1 MELIELSLNDKQLI
15 KDMFVRV
22 FASPPWNDDWSD
34 EKQLDAYITDLIGNH
49 NSLVLG
55 YFEDGVLTALSM
67 GWIKHWYKG
76 TEYYID
82 EFCVLTEKQG
92 TGIGTRFMKGLEKYL
107 LSKGI
112 VQIFLQTGA
121 DMPAYSFYL
130 KRGFTEL
137 KGHVSFAKDLRQ

>member
-1 MELIELSLNDKQLI
+1 MVLTELSLNDKQII
-15 KDMFVRV
+15 KEMFFKV
-22 FASPPWNDDWSD
+22 FAAPPWNDDWSD
-34 EKQLDAYITDLIGNH
+34 DAQLDAYITDLIGNP

-55 YFEDGVLTALSM
+55 YFEGEVLTAVSM

-92 TGIGTRFMKGLEKYL
+92 TGIGTRFMEALEKYL

-112 VQIFLQTGA
+112 VHIFLQTGA

-130 KRGFTEL
+130 KNGFTEL
-137 KGHVSFAKDLRQ
+137 KGHVSLSKDLR